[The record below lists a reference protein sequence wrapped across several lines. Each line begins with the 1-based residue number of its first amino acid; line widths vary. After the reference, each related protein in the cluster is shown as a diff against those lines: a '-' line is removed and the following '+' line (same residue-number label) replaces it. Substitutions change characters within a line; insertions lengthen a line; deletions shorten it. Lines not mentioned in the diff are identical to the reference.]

1 MLLTGQ
7 ILILLTLEA
16 TAKEVCSH
24 FLHLDH
30 TGETINYGWNHGLK
44 SSFKFTVMFG
54 ITINFTDKMIQEGD
68 NQLFLLWSLQL
79 VKLRGRH
86 HQLRHNWWDVFLL
99 ETVTEVLPF
108 DVFNHSDDTF
118 SINFASKLF
127 QDRFHFIMLT

>member
-16 TAKEVCSH
+16 TAKEVRSH

-68 NQLFLLWSLQL
+68 KPTFSSVVPPTCQTSRPSSSTSPQL
-79 VKLRGRH
+79 VGC
-86 HQLRHNWWDVFLL
+86 
-99 ETVTEVLPF
+99 LPF
-108 DVFNHSDDTF
+108 G
-118 SINFASKLF
+118 
-127 QDRFHFIMLT
+127 DRHRGTPV